1 MVREQIDI
9 GTKRKR
15 EFLNSKRQ
23 NARTD
28 NTNFISVHRTE
39 IEDYE
44 KEAEELERMEL
55 ELLNK
60 LQATQQKEREAYG
73 KLENAMLETAI
84 PKKQRHM

>member
-1 MVREQIDI
+1 
-9 GTKRKR
+9 
-15 EFLNSKRQ
+15 
-23 NARTD
+23 
-28 NTNFISVHRTE
+28 VHRTE

-84 PKKQRHM
+84 PKK